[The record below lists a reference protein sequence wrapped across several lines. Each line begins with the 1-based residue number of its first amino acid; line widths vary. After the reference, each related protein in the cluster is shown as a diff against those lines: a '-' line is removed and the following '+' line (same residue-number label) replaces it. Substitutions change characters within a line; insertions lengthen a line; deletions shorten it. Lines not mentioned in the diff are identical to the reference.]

1 MGEAMRTNKKSADE
15 RIPGLD
21 TLLSTPELCEFLGIS
36 RDTLYEWR
44 EINTAPPAIKLP
56 NGHLRFPVADLHVWL
71 IERQERA
78 A

>member
-1 MGEAMRTNKKSADE
+1 MNTSKNTGSSNVSDL
-15 RIPGLD
+15 G
-21 TLLSTPELCEFLGIS
+21 TLLTTPELCEFLGIS

-71 IERQERA
+71 VERQERA